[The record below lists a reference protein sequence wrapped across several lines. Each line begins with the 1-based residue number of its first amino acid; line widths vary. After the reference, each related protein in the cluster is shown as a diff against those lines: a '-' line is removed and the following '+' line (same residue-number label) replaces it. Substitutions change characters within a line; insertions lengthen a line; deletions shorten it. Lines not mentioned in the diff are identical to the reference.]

1 MSQLNKLG
9 HFAASMIRAGSVLLV
24 ALFAT
29 SALALTLEQEW
40 TTTTKWGSST
50 VVQSVC
56 SSCHLDPLTT
66 STASAYYIRD
76 KLGDWLATD
85 ANFVLHMRD
94 APSTSNGSSPA
105 MASFYSNANLTQRN
119 NIRHYLL
126 GYFNVAPVANAGSA
140 QNVFIGATVTLDGS
154 GSADE
159 NGDALTYKW
168 TLTRPD
174 GLAGALTGTSTVS
187 PTFVATMKGTYTASL
202 TVRDGARNS
211 VASTVTVTVPNRTPV
226 ANAGSGQTV
235 SKGAFVTL
243 SGSGFDADGDPITYQ
258 WTLTQ
263 PNALAG
269 TLTGAA
275 TASPTFV
282 ARMPGTYTA
291 SLKVNDGSVNSV
303 ASSVSVISSNTAP
316 VANAGPA
323 QNVLTGSLVTLNGS
337 GSSDA
342 NGDPLSYVWAITSKP
357 AGSTA
362 TLSGPTTVS
371 PTFTPDKAGDYT
383 ASLTVND
390 GATSSAAPSTVEI
403 TATVG
408 NAAPVANAGPA
419 QSVLTGAVI
428 TLDGTASSDANGDA
442 LTFAWTLTNKP
453 AGSAATLSGATSP
466 RPTFTADVKGSYAV
480 SLIVNDGTVSSA
492 PAAVTIAASNTNA
505 PPVANA
511 GAAQTMIT
519 GTTVTL
525 DGSASSDANGDALTY
540 SWSLT
545 SKPAGSATVLSST
558 TAIKPT
564 FVADVVGA
572 YVAYLV
578 VRDGTVDSAPSS
590 VTITVK
596 PAFPVFAISS
606 TTLDFAAVVGTLA
619 TGSALISNN
628 GGTNLTLSVL
638 SFGGASPGDYR
649 LGVGNACVNGQ
660 TVAPG
665 ASCTLVV
672 QFAPAPAP
680 APPPAAA
687 TARNATLSITHNAA
701 GSPQSVVLHG
711 TATPAP
717 QGKIELTSTALSYAD
732 TQRGG
737 SVSQSIT
744 VRNTGDATLTFSALT
759 LTGANASD
767 FERSGTCSTLT
778 PVPTPNGECTLSIG
792 FRPTAV
798 GARSASLTI
807 TSDASNGPATVT
819 LAGAGIPVP
828 VPVVTLLSAL
838 AFGPQTVG
846 GLYLP
851 RSVQLTNSGTAPL
864 NIASITVEGTAFS
877 NVSAVPCPATLAVD
891 ASCTIDVAYVAG
903 AAGVTDSGAVKV
915 TSNAAGSPRAMI
927 LTGQG
932 TAASVPVLRWSPV
945 VSKLDFGTVSAGG
958 LSASQTVTLVNQ
970 GPGGVTLSLI
980 NSVGVNAA
988 NFAVVGGTCA
998 AGATL
1003 FAAAPGATTGPGT
1016 CTLELQFA
1024 PGSSGDKSAELQ
1036 VASTGSLPP
1045 TLALHGIGLGGPSPG
1060 LAVSTTTLNFDA
1072 IRIGTQS
1079 VPTEVTL
1086 SSNGS
1091 GVVWVTGMLISGPF
1105 AMQNKTC
1112 PSAPFTL
1119 QAGAECTVTV
1129 TFLPQAE
1136 GNAPGLLSV
1145 STDASPALREVA
1157 LSGKGE
1163 AKADVS
1169 SGGCSIGT
1177 GDAPADPTLWL
1188 LSLLA
1193 VAALLYRQRAR
1204 RRSRVPVHFHLHP
1217 AQPCAD
1223 QPRRR
1228 QP

>member
-1 MSQLNKLG
+1 MSQLDELK
-9 HFAASMIRAGSVLLV
+9 HFAASMIRTGSGLLV
-24 ALFAT
+24 ALHAT
-29 SALALTLEQEW
+29 SALALTPQQEW

-66 STASAYYIRD
+66 NTASAYYIRD

-85 ANFVLHMRD
+85 ADFVVQM
-94 APSTSNGSSPA
+94 STVTGSSPA
-105 MASFYSNANLTQRN
+105 MASFYSNADLTQRN
-119 NIRHYLL
+119 NIRRYLL

-174 GLAGALTGTSTVS
+174 EAVGTLTGATTVS

-202 TVRDGARNS
+202 TVRDVRAVPAEARNS
-211 VASTVTVTVPNRTPV
+211 VVSTVTVTVPNRAPV
-226 ANAGSGQTV
+226 ANAGPGQTV
-235 SKGAFVTL
+235 SKGALVTL
-243 SGSGFDADGDPITYQ
+243 SGSGTDADGDSITYQ

-263 PNALAG
+263 PNGLAG

-282 ARMPGTYTA
+282 ASMAGTYTA
-291 SLKVNDGSVNSV
+291 SLKVNDGSVDSP
-303 ASSVSVISSNTAP
+303 AASVSVISNNTAP
-316 VANAGPA
+316 VANAGPT
-323 QNVLTGSLVTLNGS
+323 QSVLTGSLVTLNGS
-337 GSSDA
+337 GSSDT
-342 NGDPLSYVWAITSKP
+342 NGDPLSYVWTITSKP

-371 PTFTPDKAGDYT
+371 PTFTPDKAGDYI

-390 GATSSAAPSTVEI
+390 GATISAAPSTVKI
-403 TATVG
+403 TATAA
-408 NAAPVANAGPA
+408 NIAPVANAGPA
-419 QSVLTGAVI
+419 QSVLTGAVV

-442 LTFAWTLTNKP
+442 LTFAWMLTNKP
-453 AGSAATLSGATSP
+453 AGSAATLSVATSP
-466 RPTFTADVKGSYAV
+466 HPTFTADVKGSYTI
-480 SLIVNDGTVSSA
+480 SLIVNDGKVASA
-492 PAAVTIAASNTNA
+492 PAAVTIAASNVNA

-511 GAAQTMIT
+511 GAAQTTIT

-540 SWSLT
+540 AWSLT
-545 SKPAGSATVLSST
+545 SKPAGSAAVLSST
-558 TAIKPT
+558 TAVKPT

-572 YVAYLV
+572 YVASLV

-606 TTLDFAAVVGTLA
+606 TTLDFAAVVGTSA

-628 GGTNLTLSVL
+628 GGTNLTLNVL
-638 SFGGASPGDYR
+638 TLGGASPGDYR

-680 APPPAAA
+680 A

-701 GSPQSVVLHG
+701 GSPQSVALHG

-717 QGKIELTSTALSYAD
+717 QGKIELTSTALSFAG
-732 TQRGG
+732 TQLGG

-744 VRNTGDATLTFSALT
+744 VRNSGDLALNLSALT
-759 LTGANASD
+759 LVGANASD

-778 PVPTPNGECTLSIG
+778 PVPTPNGECTLSID

-798 GARSASLTI
+798 GVRSASLTI

-819 LAGAGIPVP
+819 LTGTGIPVP
-828 VPVVTLLSAL
+828 VPVVTMPSAL

-846 GLYLP
+846 GLYPP
-851 RSVQLTNSGTAPL
+851 RSVQLTNIGTAPL
-864 NIASITVEGTAFS
+864 NIASISVEGMAFS
-877 NVSAVPCPATLAVD
+877 NVSAVPCPATLAVG

-903 AAGVTDSGAVKV
+903 AAGGADSGAVKV
-915 TSNAAGSPRAMI
+915 TSNAAGSPQAMT

-932 TAASVPVLRWSPV
+932 VAASVPVLQWSPV
-945 VSKLDFGTVSAGG
+945 VSKLDFGTVSAGS
-958 LSASQTVTLVNQ
+958 LSAAQTVTLVNR
-970 GPGGVTLSLI
+970 GPGGVMLSLI
-980 NSVGVNAA
+980 NSVGFNAA

-1016 CTLELQFA
+1016 CTLDLQFA
-1024 PGSSGDKSAELQ
+1024 PGSSGDKNAAVQ
-1036 VASTGSLPP
+1036 VASTGSFPP
-1045 TLALHGIGLGGPSPG
+1045 TLALHGIGLGGPAPG
-1060 LAVSTTTLNFDA
+1060 LAVSATALSFDA

-1091 GVVWVTGMLISGPF
+1091 GVVRVTGMVVSGPF

-1177 GDAPADPTLWL
+1177 GDSLADPTLWI

-1204 RRSRVPVHFHLHP
+1204 RRSRVPVHFHLHR
-1217 AQPCAD
+1217 AQSRAD